1 MVIIA
6 FFYPAKLVQLE
17 MTTVVAATSG
27 QQIWECLTTEVH
39 GEKPISWLIVSIAA
53 GVARVKYFLY
63 VNIHTFI
70 LSPYY

>member
-1 MVIIA
+1 MVNGDHSVLLSSKVG
-6 FFYPAKLVQLE
+6 PAGH
-17 MTTVVAATSG
+17 ATSS

-39 GEKPISWLIVSIAA
+39 GAKPISWLIVSIAA

-63 VNIHTFI
+63 VNVHTFI

>member
-6 FFYPAKLVQLE
+6 FFYPAKLVQLD
-17 MTTVVAATSG
+17 MTPVVAATSS
-27 QQIWECLTTEVH
+27 QQIH
-39 GEKPISWLIVSIAA
+39 GEKPISWMIVSIAA